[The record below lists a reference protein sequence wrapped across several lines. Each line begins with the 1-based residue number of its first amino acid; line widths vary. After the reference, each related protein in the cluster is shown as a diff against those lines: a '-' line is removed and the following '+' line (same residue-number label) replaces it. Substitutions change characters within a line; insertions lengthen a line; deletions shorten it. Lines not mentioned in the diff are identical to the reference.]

1 VIENSGNHQSDWK
14 NNQEPFVNPAHHV
27 DVCGAASPPSESQ
40 KEPGE
45 RQIVPASP
53 GHNDYSEEQTSQPP
67 FGAETLHVSRRAG
80 ERTGVHAKRNHRSE
94 ENSQNASRSAGRPL
108 FQVTDSPLVVN
119 VNALKRINQSGEG
132 RNQHD
137 ANVGQIPLPQHG
149 NENHKNKST
158 DGDLPQAL
166 HLLEIRN
173 RKTQPAGIDCFH
185 ELVYIIDRFMNA
197 RPDSVFI
204 QCDGLQRETIYPVSK
219 LQIEHLTKR
228 YWRENPDREVLALSD
243 VSLSVTAGEFLA
255 IVGPSGCGK
264 TSLLNIVA
272 GLLPY
277 EEGTVAIDGKKVAG
291 PGIDRSVVFQHSS
304 LLPWR
309 TIAGNV
315 RYGME
320 LQRRFDKKTM
330 TERVDHFIKMVGL
343 NGFERHYPS
352 ELSGGMQ
359 QRVNLARALAS
370 DPEVLLMD
378 EPFAA
383 LDAQTREFMQ
393 AELLKIWSEARKTVV
408 FITHQINEAIY
419 LADRVVVMSPRP
431 GRIKDVFKIPFG
443 RPRTL
448 SLKRDPR
455 FLEIEDAIWQ
465 LVEEKP
471 ESMGM
476 VL

>member
-1 VIENSGNHQSDWK
+1 
-14 NNQEPFVNPAHHV
+14 
-27 DVCGAASPPSESQ
+27 
-40 KEPGE
+40 
-45 RQIVPASP
+45 
-53 GHNDYSEEQTSQPP
+53 
-67 FGAETLHVSRRAG
+67 
-80 ERTGVHAKRNHRSE
+80 
-94 ENSQNASRSAGRPL
+94 
-108 FQVTDSPLVVN
+108 
-119 VNALKRINQSGEG
+119 
-132 RNQHD
+132 
-137 ANVGQIPLPQHG
+137 
-149 NENHKNKST
+149 
-158 DGDLPQAL
+158 
-166 HLLEIRN
+166 
-173 RKTQPAGIDCFH
+173 
-185 ELVYIIDRFMNA
+185 
-197 RPDSVFI
+197 
-204 QCDGLQRETIYPVSK
+204 VSK
-219 LQIEHLTKR
+219 LRIEHLSKR
-228 YWRENPDREVLALSD
+228 YWRENPDREVVALSD
-243 VSLSVTAGEFLA
+243 ISVSVSTGEFLA

-277 EEGTVAIDGKKVAG
+277 DEGTVSIDERKIQG
-291 PGIDRSVVFQHSS
+291 PGIDRAVVFQHSS

-320 LQRRFDKKTM
+320 LQGRFAKQTM
-330 TERVDHFIKMVGL
+330 TDRTEQFIKMVGL
-343 NGFERHYPS
+343 QGFERHYPS

-359 QRVNLARALAS
+359 QRVNLARALAA

-408 FITHQINEAIY
+408 FITHQINEAVY

-431 GRIKDVFKIPFG
+431 GRIKDIFRVPFG

-448 SLKRDPR
+448 SLKRDPK

-471 ESMGM
+471 ERMGM

>member
-1 VIENSGNHQSDWK
+1 M
-14 NNQEPFVNPAHHV
+14 
-27 DVCGAASPPSESQ
+27 
-40 KEPGE
+40 
-45 RQIVPASP
+45 
-53 GHNDYSEEQTSQPP
+53 
-67 FGAETLHVSRRAG
+67 
-80 ERTGVHAKRNHRSE
+80 AK
-94 ENSQNASRSAGRPL
+94 L
-108 FQVTDSPLVVN
+108 D
-119 VNALKRINQSGEG
+119 
-132 RNQHD
+132 
-137 ANVGQIPLPQHG
+137 
-149 NENHKNKST
+149 
-158 DGDLPQAL
+158 
-166 HLLEIRN
+166 
-173 RKTQPAGIDCFH
+173 
-185 ELVYIIDRFMNA
+185 
-197 RPDSVFI
+197 
-204 QCDGLQRETIYPVSK
+204 
-219 LQIEHLTKR
+219 IEHLTKR
-228 YWRENPDREVLALSD
+228 YWRENHEREVLALAD
-243 VSLSVTAGEFLA
+243 VSVSVTAGEFLA

-264 TSLLNIVA
+264 TTILNIVA

-277 EEGTVAIDGKKVAG
+277 EEGTVTIDGRAVSG

-320 LQRRFDKKTM
+320 LQRRFDAKTM
-330 TERVDHFIKMVGL
+330 TDRTDRFIRMVGL
-343 NGFERHYPS
+343 KGFERHYPS

-408 FITHQINEAIY
+408 FITHQINEAVY

-431 GRIKDVFKIPFG
+431 GRIKDIFKIPFA
-443 RPRTL
+443 RPREL

-471 ESMGM
+471 EHMGM
-476 VL
+476 AL